1 MPTMLGEAYLP
12 TWRGKYPHMLQED
25 YPIWELFLTRHATLF
40 QRVYYDVRVGGVWSD
55 VPTTPEKDKLM
66 FYNVTAK
73 RIDVVAELKDEV
85 WIIEVASHPGLRA
98 MGQVMT
104 YFALWYKEPKIDKP
118 AKAVLVAN
126 LVDADLMEAMRIN
139 GVLVRLVV

>member
-1 MPTMLGEAYLP
+1 MPTMLGEPYSP

-25 YPIWELFLTRHATLF
+25 YPIWELFLTKHTTLF
-40 QRVYYDVRVGGVWSD
+40 ERVYYDVRVGGVMSED
-55 VPTTPEKDKLM
+55 PTISEKDKLM

-73 RIDVVAELKDEV
+73 RVDVVAELKEEV

-104 YFALWYKEPKIDKP
+104 YFTLWYKEPKIDKP

-126 LVDADLMEAMRIN
+126 VVDADLMEAMRIN
-139 GVLVRLVV
+139 GVLVRLTI

>member
-25 YPIWELFLTRHATLF
+25 YSIWEIFLSRHQTLF
-40 QRVYYDVRVGGVWSD
+40 ERLYYDVRVGGVWSND
-55 VPTTPEKDKLM
+55 PTISEKEQLM

-85 WIIEVASHPGLRA
+85 WIVEVASHPGLRA

-104 YFALWYKEPKIDKP
+104 YFTLWYKEPKIDKP

-126 LVDADLMEAMRIN
+126 VVDADLMEAMRIN
-139 GVLVRLVV
+139 GVLVRLTI